1 MRRILIADQLID
13 GTGAAAV
20 PNGALI
26 VEDGRIE
33 AVTTRDQIGANP
45 EGEVIELAGGTIT
58 PGFIEVHAHM
68 HCSAEADAYENVM
81 TETHDELLM
90 RSVDAVRT
98 TLTSGVTTMRD
109 LGSRNEIAFPI
120 KKAILDG
127 KIPGPRLLVTGTPI
141 TTTAGHCN
149 SFGTEAD
156 TEEQVIT
163 ALRRQIRLG
172 ADYIKMMST
181 GGAFTPRS
189 NVRAAQYP
197 VSTLRAAVEDAERM
211 GVRVAAHCH
220 GTVGVANC
228 TEAGIHNLIH
238 STWLSENPDES
249 WDYKP
254 EVADAMAEKGL
265 WVDPT
270 IAIAAI
276 RDVKGVEMDPGATSA
291 VLDDPEG
298 RYAILRDMWDRGVK
312 FVTGLDTGMAHVEFG
327 DFAFTPQVMVE
338 GMGISEME
346 AIVSS
351 SKTSAECL
359 DISDETGTLVPGK
372 SADALIINGDPLADI
387 RTLHNVDTIVSQ
399 GDLVKRGGQLRI

>member
-1 MRRILIADQLID
+1 MRRILIAEQLID
-13 GTGAAAV
+13 GTGAPTV

-26 VEDGRIE
+26 LDDGRIE
-33 AVTTRDQIGANP
+33 AVTTRDQLGANP
-45 EGEVIELAGGTIT
+45 EGEVIELAGGTIM

-68 HCSAEADAYENVM
+68 HCSAEADAYEHIM

-98 TLTSGVTTMRD
+98 TLASGVTTMRD
-109 LGSRNEIAFPI
+109 LGSRNEIAFPV
-120 KKAILDG
+120 KQAVLDG

-156 TEEQVIT
+156 TVEQVVT
-163 ALRRQIRLG
+163 AVRQQIKLG
-172 ADYIKMMST
+172 ADYIKIMST

-220 GTVGVANC
+220 GTVGVTNC
-228 TEAGIHNLIH
+228 AEAGIHNLIH

-254 EVADAMAEKGL
+254 EVADMMAEKGL

-276 RDVKGVEMDPGATSA
+276 RDTKGVEMDPGATSA
-291 VLDDPEG
+291 VLDDPELVDLEQKIASTG
-298 RYAILRDMWDRGVK
+298 R
-312 FVTGLDTGMAHVEFG
+312 LDASASLELFHYLVALPHESVQAYVEARLG
-327 DFAFTPQVMVE
+327 SVRRNIGIVRAVAEARLVPVSDLEVE
-338 GMGISEME
+338 G
-346 AIVSS
+346 
-351 SKTSAECL
+351 
-359 DISDETGTLVPGK
+359 P
-372 SADALIINGDPLADI
+372 
-387 RTLHNVDTIVSQ
+387 VD
-399 GDLVKRGGQLRI
+399 LRIAGLLMP

>member
-163 ALRRQIRLG
+163 ALRRQIKLG

-181 GGAFTPRS
+181 GGAVTPRS

-211 GVRVAAHCH
+211 GVRVAARGSGGSSCPSKLPVKLA
-220 GTVGVANC
+220 VGRQ
-228 TEAGIHNLIH
+228 EL
-238 STWLSENPDES
+238 
-249 WDYKP
+249 
-254 EVADAMAEKGL
+254 
-265 WVDPT
+265 
-270 IAIAAI
+270 
-276 RDVKGVEMDPGATSA
+276 
-291 VLDDPEG
+291 
-298 RYAILRDMWDRGVK
+298 LRR
-312 FVTGLDTGMAHVEFG
+312 
-327 DFAFTPQVMVE
+327 
-338 GMGISEME
+338 
-346 AIVSS
+346 SS
-351 SKTSAECL
+351 SRE
-359 DISDETGTLVPGK
+359 
-372 SADALIINGDPLADI
+372 
-387 RTLHNVDTIVSQ
+387 
-399 GDLVKRGGQLRI
+399 KRVVRARSS